1 MMLGIPPTPN
11 PINDT
16 GNTTQGQPVTIDVR
30 SNDTT
35 SSPATSLT
43 TPTITQQPTNGS
55 VTIDGSGNAIYTPNA
70 GFSGTDTFTYQVC
83 VQTAPTQCKTATV
96 SVSVLGVS
104 ASADSAT
111 TKKDTPV
118 TISILGND
126 ASTAPA
132 NAPLAGVATEVSA
145 PAHGTVVY
153 NADGTATYNPA
164 TGFTGIDTFEYQI
177 CTVQGPYPQPAC
189 ATAKVTVV
197 VNSGTTNPGSNNATP
212 VPSLNDWGLLLLSA
226 LTIGFAGFF
235 TRKRITE

>member
-111 TKKDTPV
+111 TKK
-118 TISILGND
+118 IL
-126 ASTAPA
+126 
-132 NAPLAGVATEVSA
+132 
-145 PAHGTVVY
+145 
-153 NADGTATYNPA
+153 
-164 TGFTGIDTFEYQI
+164 
-177 CTVQGPYPQPAC
+177 
-189 ATAKVTVV
+189 
-197 VNSGTTNPGSNNATP
+197 
-212 VPSLNDWGLLLLSA
+212 
-226 LTIGFAGFF
+226 
-235 TRKRITE
+235 R